1 MTAQAPAE
9 AYPRGG
15 LRWTLFGRLSM
26 TAANGLL
33 MLGCALFFMDEET
46 FGLFAAVVG
55 AQLLASRAVLCGLDQ
70 GVVRLFTADREPDA
84 VVRGAV
90 AITLTLGAI
99 GLGLAGI
106 IAAVGGVGRLTPTLA
121 LAIGAGAAGT
131 AWFDLGCSA
140 LLARLEFRRAGL
152 WMAAMPTAR
161 ALVTGLTA
169 ATTAKASWAPFVA
182 FPAVSLLSGIT
193 LLALVVRQHGL
204 TASRAVVGRV
214 FTYSWW
220 IGLGDAAA
228 VLALQSGLF
237 LLVFRD
243 MTAEAGRFAFSLQ
256 IVQGF
261 YAVFVAFYQAL
272 LPKAARLPGAH
283 ALPAWL
289 RAAWRT
295 SLLLATGCVL
305 AAALAGNVMPT
316 LIQDAR
322 PDLADFAP
330 GFYGLTAFSVV
341 LMFEAPLGVSCQYL
355 LRPGLHVASLW
366 LRCACIG
373 LLGLFTI
380 PALGEFGAGLAQ
392 TGGTLAA
399 GVVLLVLVHAT
410 IARQRREE
418 QPACAA
424 S

>member
-1 MTAQAPAE
+1 MTAPAPAE

-33 MLGCALFFMDEET
+33 MLGCALFFMDEAT

-55 AQLLASRAVLCGLDQ
+55 AQLLASRAALCGLDQ
-70 GVVRLFTADREPDA
+70 GVVRLFTADPEPDG
-84 VVRGAV
+84 VIRGAV
-90 AITLTLGAI
+90 AITLTLGAL
-99 GLGLAGI
+99 GLGLAGLV
-106 IAAVGGVGRLTPTLA
+106 AAAGGVGRLSPLLA

-131 AWFDLGCSA
+131 AWFDLGCST

-152 WMAAMPTAR
+152 WMAAVPTLR
-161 ALVTGLTA
+161 AIVTGLVAWRTED
-169 ATTAKASWAPFVA
+169 ASWAPFLA
-182 FPAVSLLSGIT
+182 FPAVSFVAGVA
-193 LLALVVRQHGL
+193 LLATVVRTHGL
-204 TASRAVVGRV
+204 TANRSVVQRV
-214 FTYSWW
+214 LSYSWW

-237 LLVFRD
+237 LLVYRE
-243 MTAEAGRFAFSLQ
+243 MSAEAGRFAFSLQ

-272 LPKAARLPGAH
+272 LPKAARLPSVD
-283 ALPAWL
+283 ALPGWL

-295 SLLLATGCVL
+295 SLVLALGCVG
-305 AAALAGNVMPT
+305 AAVVAGVALPA
-316 LIQDAR
+316 LIRTER

-341 LMFEAPLGVSCQYL
+341 LLFEAPLGVTCQYL
-355 LRPGLHVASLW
+355 LRPRLHVASLW
-366 LRCACIG
+366 LRCALIG
-373 LLGLFTI
+373 LIGTLTI
-380 PALGEFGAGLAQ
+380 PAMGELGAGIAQ
-392 TGGTLAA
+392 TGGTLTAA
-399 GVVLLVLVHAT
+399 AVLFVLVHAT
-410 IARQRREE
+410 ITRQRREE

>member
-1 MTAQAPAE
+1 MTERAPAK

-33 MLGCALFFMDEET
+33 MLGCALFFMDEAT

-55 AQLLASRAVLCGLDQ
+55 AQLLASRAALCGLDQ

-84 VVRGAV
+84 VIRGAV
-90 AITLTLGAI
+90 AISLSLGAV
-99 GLGLAGI
+99 GLALAGLV
-106 IAAVGGVGRLTPTLA
+106 AASGGVGRLTPTLA

-161 ALVTGLTA
+161 AVVTGLIAWQTDE
-169 ATTAKASWAPFVA
+169 ASWAPFLA
-182 FPAVSLLSGIT
+182 FPAVSLVAGVMLI
-193 LLALVVRQHGL
+193 AAVVRQHGM
-204 TASRAVVGRV
+204 TATREVVRRV
-214 FTYSWW
+214 FAYSWW

-237 LLVFRD
+237 LLVYRG
-243 MTAEAGRFAFSLQ
+243 MSAEAGRFAFSLQ

-272 LPKAARLPGAH
+272 LPKAARLPGVE

-289 RAAWRT
+289 RSAWRT
-295 SLLLATGCVL
+295 SAILALGCTF
-305 AAALAGNVMPT
+305 AAAIAGTVLPA
-316 LIQDAR
+316 LIRSER
-322 PDLADFAP
+322 PDLADFSL
-330 GFYGLTAFSVV
+330 GFYGLTAFSIV
-341 LMFEAPLGVSCQYL
+341 LLFEAPLGVTCQFL
-355 LRPGLHVASLW
+355 LRPRLHVASLW
-366 LRCACIG
+366 LRCALIG
-373 LLGLFTI
+373 LLGMLTI
-380 PALGEFGAGLAQ
+380 PSFGEFGAGLAQ
-392 TGGTLAA
+392 TLGTLAA
-399 GVVLLVLVHAT
+399 AGVLLAMVHTT
-410 IARQRREE
+410 ITRQRREE

>member
-1 MTAQAPAE
+1 MTEKAPAE

-90 AITLTLGAI
+90 AITLILGAF
-99 GLGLAGI
+99 GLGVSGLV
-106 IAAVGGVGRLTPTLA
+106 AAVGGVGRLTPTLA

-152 WMAAMPTAR
+152 WMAAVPTAR
-161 ALVTGLTA
+161 AVVTGLIAWRTDA
-169 ATTAKASWAPFVA
+169 ASWAPFLA
-182 FPAVSLLSGIT
+182 FPAVSLVAGVT
-193 LLALVVRQHGL
+193 LIAPVVRQHGL
-204 TASRAVVGRV
+204 TANRSVVQRV
-214 FTYSWW
+214 FAYSWW

-237 LLVFRD
+237 LLINRG
-243 MTAEAGRFAFSLQ
+243 MAAEAGRFAFSLQ

-272 LPKAARLPGAH
+272 LPKAARLPGPE

-295 SLLLATGCVL
+295 SFVL
-305 AAALAGNVMPT
+305 ALGCAAAAVVAGTVLPL
-316 LIQDAR
+316 LIRTAR

-330 GFYGLTAFSVV
+330 GFYGLTAFTVV
-341 LMFEAPLGVSCQYL
+341 LLFEAPLGVTCQYL
-355 LRPGLHVASLW
+355 LRPRLHVASLW
-366 LRCACIG
+366 FRCAAIG
-373 LLGLFTI
+373 VLGMFTI
-380 PALGEFGAGLAQ
+380 PALGEFGAGIAQ
-392 TGGTLAA
+392 TGGTLLAA
-399 GVVLLVLVHAT
+399 AVLLAFVQAT

-418 QPACAA
+418 EPACAA